1 MGCVYVNCVDCVN
14 YLKSMASE
22 KEFEEHERLREKV
35 LAEARAKGE
44 DVEVLM
50 PGFDYRREQMN
61 C

>member
-1 MGCVYVNCVDCVN
+1 
-14 YLKSMASE
+14 MASE